1 MKNECKPS
9 CTLHFKRNLRSG
21 VFFFFFLGGENF
33 YKQSLNN
40 IHGWRL
46 YLNWTD
52 KKVKTK
58 NTRYI
63 NIKFNVLDCSTP
75 FFTCHPPNK
84 RHGRSWT
91 DLKGLRVT
99 EGKITLNLWNKS
111 RGNRFWCEF
120 NSEVESFEYFWESNS
135 KALIG
140 LAIMVHEPFPCSPNM
155 V

>member
-1 MKNECKPS
+1 MVHVQNCCCAHKTNCFLTFS
-9 CTLHFKRNLRSG
+9 LSSWSWSSLTLS
-21 VFFFFFLGGENF
+21 
-33 YKQSLNN
+33 S
-40 IHGWRL
+40 WRL

-99 EGKITLNLWNKS
+99 EGKITLNLWKKS